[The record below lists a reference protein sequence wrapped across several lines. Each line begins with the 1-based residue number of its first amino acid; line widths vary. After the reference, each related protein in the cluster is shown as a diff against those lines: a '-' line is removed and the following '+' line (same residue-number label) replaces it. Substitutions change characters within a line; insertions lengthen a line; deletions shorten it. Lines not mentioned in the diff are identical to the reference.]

1 MSELSLPSLEAF
13 QEARQRIS
21 GVVRHTPLV
30 PAHERLAAPD
40 VYLKLETMQ
49 PVGSF
54 KIRGIYNAVSVL
66 SDAERAKGV
75 STVSAG
81 NTAQALAWAAT
92 RFGVPSRSLM
102 PDTAPKTKIDAVRAY
117 GVEPVLVPVA
127 EVFRFLKEHGWESE
141 PYAFIHPWTNADVMT
156 GHGSLGL
163 EILEDLPDVD
173 SVFIP
178 VGGGGLLGVGA
189 ALEEAR
195 AQRLPRT
202 SREPSKWIA
211 KPSDGVRCLTSR
223 HRPEERLG
231 ARSRVSA
238 SRSSR
243 SRPSRSSSGQRGQPS
258 FRNLP
263 RRRIGFGGILHE
275 ALDIGSGLLT
285 GVGAALKTKKP
296 ELRIFAVEPEGCPA
310 LHESLKAGRPVE
322 VDCQTLC
329 DGVAVPYI
337 TDEMFPRLHSLVD
350 EARLVSEERVRAVI
364 RALALDNKLVVEG
377 SGALALAAALAE
389 APAERGRAVCIV
401 TGGSIDAGKLAAIL
415 ADESLSHS
423 L

>member
-1 MSELSLPSLEAF
+1 MGELSLPSLEAF
-13 QEARQRIS
+13 QEARTRIS

-30 PAHERLAAPD
+30 PAHERFAAPD
-40 VYLKLETMQ
+40 VFLKLETFQ
-49 PVGSF
+49 SVGSF
-54 KIRGIYNAVSVL
+54 KIRGIQNAVSIL

-81 NTAQALAWAAT
+81 NTAQALAWVAT

-117 GVEPVLVPVA
+117 GGEPVLVPVA

-141 PYAFIHPWTNADVMT
+141 PYAFIHPWTNTDVMT

-163 EILEDLPDVD
+163 EILEDLPGVD
-173 SVFIP
+173 TVFIP
-178 VGGGGLLGVGA
+178 VGGGGLL
-189 ALEEAR
+189 
-195 AQRLPRT
+195 
-202 SREPSKWIA
+202 
-211 KPSDGVRCLTSR
+211 
-223 HRPEERLG
+223 
-231 ARSRVSA
+231 
-238 SRSSR
+238 
-243 SRPSRSSSGQRGQPS
+243 
-258 FRNLP
+258 
-263 RRRIGFGGILHE
+263 
-275 ALDIGSGLLT
+275 T
-285 GVGAALKTKKP
+285 GVGAALKARNP

-322 VDCQTLC
+322 VSCQTLC
-329 DGVAVPYI
+329 DGVAVPYM
-337 TDEMFPRLHSLVD
+337 TDEMFPRLHALVD
-350 EARLVSEERVRAVI
+350 ATRLVSEERVKAVI

-389 APAERGRAVCIV
+389 NPAERGRAVCLV
-401 TGGSIDAGKLAAIL
+401 TGGSIDAVKLEAIL

>member
-1 MSELSLPSLEAF
+1 MGELSLPSLEAL
-13 QEARQRIS
+13 QEARKRIS
-21 GVVRHTPLV
+21 SVVRHTPLE
-30 PAHERLAAPD
+30 PLHEGFAAPD
-40 VYLKLETMQ
+40 VYLKLETFQ

-54 KIRGIYNAVSVL
+54 KIRGIQNAISVL

-81 NTAQALAWAAT
+81 NTAQALAWVAT

-117 GVEPVLVPVA
+117 GGEPVLVPIA

-178 VGGGGLLGVGA
+178 VGGGGLL
-189 ALEEAR
+189 
-195 AQRLPRT
+195 
-202 SREPSKWIA
+202 
-211 KPSDGVRCLTSR
+211 
-223 HRPEERLG
+223 
-231 ARSRVSA
+231 
-238 SRSSR
+238 
-243 SRPSRSSSGQRGQPS
+243 
-258 FRNLP
+258 
-263 RRRIGFGGILHE
+263 
-275 ALDIGSGLLT
+275 T
-285 GVGAALKTKKP
+285 GVGAALKAQKP
-296 ELRIFAVEPEGCPA
+296 ELRLFAVEPVGCPA

-322 VDCQTLC
+322 VSCQTLC

-337 TDEMFPRLHSLVD
+337 TDEMFPRLHALVD
-350 EARLVSEERVRAVI
+350 ATRLVSEERVKAMI
-364 RALALDNKLVVEG
+364 RALALANKLVVEG

-389 APAERGRAVCIV
+389 NPAERGRAVCLV

-415 ADESLSHS
+415 NDESLSHS

>member
-1 MSELSLPSLEAF
+1 MSELSLPSLEAL

-30 PAHERLAAPD
+30 PAHERFAAPD
-40 VYLKLETMQ
+40 VYLKLETLQ

-54 KIRGIYNAVSVL
+54 KIRGIHNAVSVL
-66 SDAERAKGV
+66 PDAERAKGV

-81 NTAQALAWAAT
+81 NTAQALAWVAT

-117 GVEPVLVPVA
+117 GGEPVLVPVA

-141 PYAFIHPWTNADVMT
+141 PYAFIHPWTNTDVVT

-173 SVFIP
+173 TVFIP
-178 VGGGGLLGVGA
+178 VGGGGLL
-189 ALEEAR
+189 
-195 AQRLPRT
+195 
-202 SREPSKWIA
+202 
-211 KPSDGVRCLTSR
+211 
-223 HRPEERLG
+223 
-231 ARSRVSA
+231 
-238 SRSSR
+238 
-243 SRPSRSSSGQRGQPS
+243 
-258 FRNLP
+258 
-263 RRRIGFGGILHE
+263 
-275 ALDIGSGLLT
+275 T
-285 GVGAALKTKKP
+285 GVGAALKAQKP
-296 ELRIFAVEPEGCPA
+296 ELRILAVEPEGCPA
-310 LHESLKAGRPVE
+310 LHESLKAGRPVN
-322 VDCQTLC
+322 VPCQTLC

-337 TDEMFPRLHSLVD
+337 TDEMFPRLRALVD
-350 EARLVSEERVRAVI
+350 ATRLVSEERVRAVI

-401 TGGSIDAGKLAAIL
+401 TGGSIDPGKLAAIL
-415 ADESLSHS
+415 ADESLSNS

>member
-1 MSELSLPSLEAF
+1 MSELSLPSLEAL

-30 PAHERLAAPD
+30 PAHERFAAPD
-40 VYLKLETMQ
+40 VYLKLETLQ

-54 KIRGIYNAVSVL
+54 KIRGIHNAVSVL
-66 SDAERAKGV
+66 PDAERAKGV

-81 NTAQALAWAAT
+81 NTAQALAWVAT

-117 GVEPVLVPVA
+117 GGEPVLVPVA

-141 PYAFIHPWTNADVMT
+141 PYAFIHPWTNMDVVT

-163 EILEDLPDVD
+163 EVLEDLPDVD
-173 SVFIP
+173 TVFIP
-178 VGGGGLLGVGA
+178 VGGGGLL
-189 ALEEAR
+189 
-195 AQRLPRT
+195 
-202 SREPSKWIA
+202 
-211 KPSDGVRCLTSR
+211 
-223 HRPEERLG
+223 
-231 ARSRVSA
+231 
-238 SRSSR
+238 
-243 SRPSRSSSGQRGQPS
+243 
-258 FRNLP
+258 
-263 RRRIGFGGILHE
+263 
-275 ALDIGSGLLT
+275 T
-285 GVGAALKTKKP
+285 GVGAALKAQKP
-296 ELRIFAVEPEGCPA
+296 ELRILAVEPEGCPA
-310 LHESLKAGRPVE
+310 LHESLKAGRPVN
-322 VDCQTLC
+322 VPCQTLC

-337 TDEMFPRLHSLVD
+337 TDEMFPRLRALVD
-350 EARLVSEERVRAVI
+350 ATRLVSEERVRAVI

-401 TGGSIDAGKLAAIL
+401 TGGSIDPGKLAAIL
-415 ADESLSHS
+415 ADESLSNS

>member
-1 MSELSLPSLEAF
+1 MSELSLPSLEAL

-30 PAHERLAAPD
+30 PAHERFAAPD
-40 VYLKLETMQ
+40 VYLKLETLQ

-54 KIRGIYNAVSVL
+54 KIRGIHNAVSVL
-66 SDAERAKGV
+66 PDAERAKGV

-81 NTAQALAWAAT
+81 NTAQALAWVAT

-117 GVEPVLVPVA
+117 GGEPVLVPVA

-141 PYAFIHPWTNADVMT
+141 PYAFIHPWTNTDVVT

-173 SVFIP
+173 TVFIP
-178 VGGGGLLGVGA
+178 VGGGGLL
-189 ALEEAR
+189 
-195 AQRLPRT
+195 
-202 SREPSKWIA
+202 
-211 KPSDGVRCLTSR
+211 
-223 HRPEERLG
+223 
-231 ARSRVSA
+231 
-238 SRSSR
+238 
-243 SRPSRSSSGQRGQPS
+243 
-258 FRNLP
+258 
-263 RRRIGFGGILHE
+263 
-275 ALDIGSGLLT
+275 T
-285 GVGAALKTKKP
+285 GVGAALKAQKP
-296 ELRIFAVEPEGCPA
+296 ELRILAVEPEGCPA
-310 LHESLKAGRPVE
+310 LHESLKAGRPVN
-322 VDCQTLC
+322 VPCQTLC

-337 TDEMFPRLHSLVD
+337 TDEMFPRLRALVD
-350 EARLVSEERVRAVI
+350 ATRLVSEERVKAVI

-401 TGGSIDAGKLAAIL
+401 TGGSIDPGKLAAIL
-415 ADESLSHS
+415 ADASLSNS